1 MMNKRKRKISSSIF
15 EIIKLLLLLEEMDA
29 ITDEQGSTTNRIKST
44 SSRFLSIH
52 FGAQFKCLSNS
63 HQLKPRKKHIL
74 IQTAKQERFI
84 PQLLSF
90 FLSLFKFIFAVFSLT
105 FDFYN
110 CLFKNHFVT
119 ILFFSCFVISFK
131 IFARILLPLFHHP
144 PFFFCRCCLLIKS
157 FEITTADQT
166 VNFGQDISRDVNA
179 FRNSSIVQL
188 LQQTKNF
195 FITINKTNE

>member
-1 MMNKRKRKISSSIF
+1 MPLQQPPTETKKKTYSDPNSKTRTIH
-15 EIIKLLLLLEEMDA
+15 
-29 ITDEQGSTTNRIKST
+29 STT
-44 SSRFLSIH
+44 
-52 FGAQFKCLSNS
+52 
-63 HQLKPRKKHIL
+63 
-74 IQTAKQERFI
+74 
-84 PQLLSF
+84 SF

-131 IFARILLPLFHHP
+131 IFARLLLPLFHHP
-144 PFFFCRCCLLIKS
+144 PFFFCHCCLLIKS